1 MPIKYKFDTQLLI
14 VGSPLTDHQISEEIT
29 KKFVGDS
36 LIVGGDANL
45 MKIHFHTNQP
55 WQILEYG
62 ASLGEIFD
70 VVVENMA
77 RQEAGLKG

>member
-1 MPIKYKFDTQLLI
+1 MAIKYKFDTQLLI
-14 VGSPLTDHQISEEIT
+14 VGSPLSDNEISKQITDR
-29 KKFVGDS
+29 FDGDS
-36 LIVGGDANL
+36 LIVGGDSEL

-77 RQEAGLKG
+77 RQEDGLKG